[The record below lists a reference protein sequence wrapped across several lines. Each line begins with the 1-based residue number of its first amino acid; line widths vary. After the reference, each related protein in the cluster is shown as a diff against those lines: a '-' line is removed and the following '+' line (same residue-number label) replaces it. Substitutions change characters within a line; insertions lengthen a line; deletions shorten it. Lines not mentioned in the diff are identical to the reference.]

1 MARKNKTK
9 EKTTSPSKKRR
20 KKSRAR
26 KEGFILSPEVKKG
39 IWVLV
44 LFLVA
49 AFSVLA
55 LFNAAGTAGKHW
67 HEFMKL
73 FFGWGSFF
81 VPLLLVFAGY
91 TLFQKEALF
100 KKILYFGIAML
111 VITILG
117 IFHSFLPFE
126 ELFDAVAEGSGGGY
140 IGYIVSFGLISA
152 VGEIANW
159 IILVVLF
166 LVSMLIIFDISFK
179 EILNK
184 IEIAKERMRR
194 KQLKVNGI
202 QSGEDYKE
210 SDDKDENLEE
220 ASDLPEDENKDEE
233 EKELE
238 VMDYEEPKAEGAVLT
253 EVRDDWEFPSIDLL
267 NGEFGKPTS
276 GDIKKNAELIEK
288 TFANF
293 GIEVEMAEVNIGP
306 TVTQY
311 TLKPAD
317 GVKLSK
323 IVALQNDIAL
333 ALAAKSIRVEAPIP
347 GRSLVGIEIPNESV
361 ALVRIR
367 EIVESAEYQSFKYKL
382 PFSLG
387 RDVAGVPIVAALDKM
402 PHLLIAG
409 ATGSGKSVCMNALLM
424 SLLYKKTPSELKLIL
439 IDPKRVEMSN
449 YNNIPHLLTPVI
461 TDIKKTVNALKW
473 VVGEMDRRYQLL
485 SETGRRDIKSYNKSM
500 RKKSLPYIVIV
511 VDELADIMA
520 VAASDVEGA
529 VVRLAQM
536 ARAVGIHL
544 VLATQRPSVDVIT
557 GLIKANITTR
567 IAFAVASQTDSRTIL
582 DSAGAEKLLGNGDM
596 LFISADLN
604 KPRRIQGAFVE
615 EGEIEKV
622 TISLKEKGVPDYNTD
637 VVERNIGGSFSSGN
651 FMSEEGGSED
661 VLYEDAK
668 TEIIRM
674 GKGSASLLQRR
685 LRVGY
690 ARAARLLDLLEQNGV
705 VGPPD
710 GSKPREVVGKYKLEH
725 EGVAR
730 EINGLE
736 NPPEQIVEESEEA
749 FTDEE
754 KF

>member
-1 MARKNKTK
+1 MARKNKIT

-26 KEGFILSPEVKKG
+26 KEGFVLSPEVKKG

-44 LFLVA
+44 LFLIA

-55 LFNAAGTAGKHW
+55 LFNAAGTAGKYW

-81 VPLLLVFAGY
+81 VPLLLIFAGY
-91 TLFQKEALF
+91 TLFQKEAPF
-100 KKILYFGIAML
+100 KKILYFGIAVL

-126 ELFDAVAEGSGGGY
+126 ELFNAVSEGSGGGY

-166 LVSMLIIFDISFK
+166 LVSLLIIFDISFK
-179 EILNK
+179 EIFNK
-184 IEIAKERMRR
+184 IEIAKERMKR

-202 QSGEDYKE
+202 QTGEDEGE
-210 SDDKDENLEE
+210 SEEKDEALEE
-220 ASDLPEDENKDEE
+220 VSELAEEENRDVE

-238 VMDYEEPKAEGAVLT
+238 VLDYKEPIAEGAVLT

-333 ALAAKSIRVEAPIP
+333 VLAAKSIRIEAPIP
-347 GRSLVGIEIPNESV
+347 GRSLVGIEIPNETV
-361 ALVRIR
+361 ALVRVR
-367 EIVESAEYQSFKYKL
+367 EIVESGEYQNFKHKL

-387 RDVAGVPIVAALDKM
+387 RDVAGVPVVAALDKM

-461 TDIKKTVNALKW
+461 TDTKKTVNALKW

-485 SETGRRDIKSYNKSM
+485 SETGKRDIKSYNKSM

-520 VAASDVEGA
+520 VAAADVEGA

-582 DSAGAEKLLGNGDM
+582 DSSGAEKLLGNGDM
-596 LFISADLN
+596 LYISADLN

-622 TISLKEKGVPDYNTD
+622 TGSLKEKGVPDYNSD
-637 VVERNIGGSFSSGN
+637 VVERNTGGSFTSSS

-661 VLYEDAK
+661 ALYEDAK

-690 ARAARLLDLLEQNGV
+690 ARAARLLDLLEQNGI

-725 EGVAR
+725 EGAVR
-730 EINGLE
+730 ELNGLD
-736 NPPEQIVEESEEA
+736 NPSEQMSEDSEE
-749 FTDEE
+749 TPSEEE